1 MSACWETSVT
11 AALVER
17 SVEGTVS
24 PASRESLW
32 SYVQGSGLDSLV
44 LGASKDPNAKVTVLL
59 VSPQSGRPVF
69 AIKAPTTDA
78 AARAVEAEVQVLR
91 ELEGIRLQQ
100 GSSTIPRVADFVE
113 FGDRVGAV
121 MTAVPGTP
129 LTTLYLQ
136 WRHTRTAR
144 RVAADF
150 AAVGAWLADFQHA
163 TAGELGALDMNGGV
177 SSRLRARF
185 PEDEELDADLEWLAR
200 IYERLRG
207 NAVPRT
213 AVHGDF
219 WSGNLLMNGQGLT
232 GVVDW
237 EAGSISGEPVR
248 DLVRFALMYALYLDR
263 RTRHGRRV
271 AGHHGLIAGTWGAG
285 VEYALNGAGW
295 FPERFRGFLRHGL
308 ERLGASPESWR
319 DAALAGIAEVAA
331 VTDDHVFARS
341 HLELLRRLRS
351 AEGSRSI

>member
-1 MSACWETSVT
+1 MT
-11 AALVER
+11 AAPALVER

-24 PASRESLW
+24 PARRESLW

-59 VSPQSGRPVF
+59 VSPQSGRPVL

-78 AARAVEAEVQVLR
+78 SARAVEAEVQVLR
-91 ELEGIRLQQ
+91 ELEGIRFQQ
-100 GSSTIPRVADFVE
+100 GSATIPRVADLVE

-136 WRHTRTAR
+136 WRHTRNAR

-150 AAVGAWLADFQHA
+150 AAVGAWLADFQQA
-163 TAGELGALDMNGGV
+163 TAGESGALDMLGGV

-185 PEDEELDADLEWLAR
+185 PEDKDLDADLEWLAR
-200 IYERLRG
+200 MHERLRG

-219 WSGNLLMNGQGLT
+219 WSGNLLMDGRGLT

-271 AGHHGLIAGTWGAG
+271 AGHPGLVAGTLG
-285 VEYALNGAGW
+285 
-295 FPERFRGFLRHGL
+295 RRGRVRAQRC
-308 ERLGASPESWR
+308 RLVS
-319 DAALAGIAEVAA
+319 
-331 VTDDHVFARS
+331 
-341 HLELLRRLRS
+341 
-351 AEGSRSI
+351 